1 MAYILHI
8 ETATKVCSVGLA
20 KDNTL
25 IALKEDKSLQ
35 YSHSTLLTSFV
46 QDVLKEAEIDIKR
59 LDAIAVS
66 MGPGSYTGLRIGV
79 STAKGIC
86 YALDIPLIA
95 INTLRIL
102 ARLAKSA
109 ISGKEIKYIV
119 PMIDARRMEVY
130 NSVFGFDM
138 DEERNTI
145 AEIIDENSFNEYL
158 AKGKVVFCGDGA
170 SKCAEIV
177 KHPNAIFLP
186 EVLPSALGMLNLAY
200 SKFLSKEFEDLAYF
214 EPFYLKDFVAGK
226 PRVKGL
232 T

>member
-8 ETATKVCSVGLA
+8 ETATKVCSVGLS
-20 KDNTL
+20 KDNKI

-35 YSHSTLLTSFV
+35 YSHSTLLTSFLD
-46 QDVLKEAEIDIKR
+46 DVLKEAGMDIKK
-59 LDAIAVS
+59 LDAVTVS

-86 YALDIPLIA
+86 FALEIPLIA
-95 INTLRIL
+95 LNTLGVL
-102 ARLAKSA
+102 ARLAKSE

-130 NSVFGFDM
+130 NSVFRFDLN
-138 DEERNTI
+138 EERSTI
-145 AEIIDENSFNEYL
+145 AEIIDENSFSQYL
-158 AKGKVVFCGDGA
+158 AEGKVVFCGDGA
-170 SKCAEIV
+170 SKCVEIL
-177 KHPNAIFLP
+177 KHPNSIFLP
-186 EVLPSALGMLNLAY
+186 EILPSALGMPDLAY
-200 SKFLSKEFEDLAYF
+200 SKFQSKEFEDLAYF